1 MLGELLFNLHLNS
14 CHVENH
20 PHMLFR
26 VHFPCHSERTTPVIP
41 SEAEESIRKVIA
53 RPVLLAQTP
62 FSLICSDMAC

>member
-26 VHFPCHSERTTPVIP
+26 VHFPCGSRRTSTVIP
-41 SEAEESIRKVIA
+41 SAAEESIKK
-53 RPVLLAQTP
+53 
-62 FSLICSDMAC
+62 SLRGLFYRLKHRFR